1 MEDRAMIYKV
11 QKPDGTIIQIEGPDG
26 ASEEEV
32 LAQAQALHAAQ
43 PATPV
48 QAAPAS
54 APTTEPALAAR
65 QWSDVPAEAVSNIP
79 ASAGKLATGI
89 YEAATSPIQTLKG
102 VGDIAAGGVRSGLR
116 AILPGLEAPANEAT
130 LRQDQAA
137 ASAWDA
143 LKNRYG
149 GSEQLKR
156 TLATDPVGA
165 LADASSVLGG
175 VGMAPKMAAVGK
187 VGAAID
193 PIMLTARGVQ
203 GLGRGAATTTREILG
218 KTTGVGG
225 ESLGIAYQ
233 AGKEGGE
240 AGKTYRDT
248 VKGDISGET
257 VVDNARGA
265 VETLYTNASD
275 AYNQAR
281 AGWAG
286 NSVPLDMTPIEKTYQ
301 NLVASTQTNKGF
313 SKIGENDRAVLSD
326 IGSKIEE
333 FKQLHPNPT
342 VADLDALK
350 QSIGNIVPESPMHT
364 QQSRMIGSMR
374 NSVKREIGK
383 QDPKYEK
390 AMRGYSDSMDQIK
403 EIQKSLGLG
412 DKTSVD
418 SALRKLTSLTRNNVN
433 TSYGHRLNLAKELEE
448 ASGRQLLPA
457 LAGLANSQWMPR
469 GIQGSTLAPATA
481 MAGIALHPGW
491 LGALAAESP
500 RMVGNA
506 AYGAGALARYP
517 SKAMDAM
524 APYGPTAARAGT
536 ALGAGSN
543 LYQESEALAELR
555 RRRR

>member
-1 MEDRAMIYKV
+1 MIVEMPNGEELEFPDTMSEDEIA
-11 QKPDGTIIQIEGPDG
+11 TILRTKYAP
-26 ASEEEV
+26 
-32 LAQAQALHAAQ
+32 
-43 PATPV
+43 
-48 QAAPAS
+48 AAPAPVAAPVS
-54 APTTEPALAAR
+54 AQEPAAR
-65 QWSDVPAEAVSNIP
+65 QWSDVPGEALRNIP
-79 ASAGKLATGI
+79 ASAGKLASGI

-102 VGDIAAGGVRSGLR
+102 VGDVAAGGVRSGLR

-130 LRQDQAA
+130 MRQDQAA
-137 ASAWDA
+137 SAAWDA
-143 LKNRYG
+143 MKNRYG

-165 LADASSVLGG
+165 LADISSVLGG

-203 GLGRGAATTTREILG
+203 GLGRGVSATTREILG

-240 AGKTYRDT
+240 AAKTYRDT
-248 VKGDISGET
+248 VKGNISGET
-257 VVDNARGA
+257 VVDNARDA

-286 NSVPLDMTPIEKTYQ
+286 NAVPLDLTPIEKTYRD
-301 NLVASTQTNKGF
+301 LVASTQTNKGF

-326 IGSKIEE
+326 IGAKIEE
-333 FKQLHPNPT
+333 FKQLHPSPT

-383 QDPKYEK
+383 QDPAYEK
-390 AMRGYSDSMDQIK
+390 AMREYSDSMDKIK

-433 TSYGHRLNLAKELEE
+433 TSYGHRLNLARDLEE

-457 LAGLANSQWMPR
+457 LAGLANKELMPR
-469 GIQGSTLAPATA
+469 GIQGATAIPATIV
-481 MAGIALHPGW
+481 G
-491 LGALAAESP
+491 GALVHPALFGGLVAESP
-500 RMVGNA
+500 RLTGNA
-506 AYGAGALARYP
+506 AYGLGMASRYP
-517 SKAMDAM
+517 SKAVAAM

-536 ALGAGSN
+536 ALGAGGN
-543 LYQESEALAELR
+543 LYQEAEALAELKR
-555 RRRR
+555 RRR